1 MLLRKAPGNNQFV
14 LQHLLGTNPVLYT
27 ATGWL
32 KATREN
38 PVAKS
43 AITIL
48 QESTRCIY
56 CRFIHL
62 DFSIHG
68 VSNFNI
74 VKKMLLENT

>member
-1 MLLRKAPGNNQFV
+1 MLIFSLIDHQILLRKAPGNNQFV

-38 PVAKS
+38 PVTKS

-48 QESTRCIY
+48 QESTR
-56 CRFIHL
+56 
-62 DFSIHG
+62 
-68 VSNFNI
+68 
-74 VKKMLLENT
+74 

>member
-1 MLLRKAPGNNQFV
+1 MLIMNFTCKNNSDTQDIAVIDHQMLLRKAPGNNQFV

-48 QESTRCIY
+48 QESTR
-56 CRFIHL
+56 
-62 DFSIHG
+62 
-68 VSNFNI
+68 
-74 VKKMLLENT
+74 

>member
-1 MLLRKAPGNNQFV
+1 MLILCVKTIIYTRYINVADHQMLLRKAPGNNQFV

-48 QESTRCIY
+48 QESTR
-56 CRFIHL
+56 
-62 DFSIHG
+62 
-68 VSNFNI
+68 
-74 VKKMLLENT
+74 